1 MHVHLSDFAEARVP
15 WVLLVAMII
24 STGGLLSMFSS
35 CVDRQ
40 CNTAPFSRL
49 SPPAAA
55 VAAASAIGLYLS
67 TDTQTDDQFSC
78 KLQWWATVT
87 ANQTLLTNSST
98 DFQSDDRYNYPVSRK
113 TSTFLFFLNK
123 SVKNWPILVIFGKL
137 NPKKVW
143 HEYLTYLSTLPM

>member
-78 KLQWWATVT
+78 KPQWWATVT

-98 DFQSDDRYNYPVSRK
+98 DFRQTTGITTLCPEKRPPCY
-113 TSTFLFFLNK
+113 FLNK

-137 NPKKVW
+137 NPNKVW